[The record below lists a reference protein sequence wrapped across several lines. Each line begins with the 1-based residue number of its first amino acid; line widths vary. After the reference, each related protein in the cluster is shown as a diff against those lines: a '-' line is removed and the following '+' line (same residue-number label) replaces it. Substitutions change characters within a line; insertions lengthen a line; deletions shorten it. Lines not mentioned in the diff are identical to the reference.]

1 MKVLIVDDEVIIRS
15 GLSTVIRWEE
25 NGFAPLAPAAS
36 AEEALLRIP
45 IERPDIILTDIRMT
59 GKSGIEMAREVKAA
73 YPETEIIVIS
83 GFDEFAYAQQAMR
96 EGVSDYLLKT
106 SRPDEILAAARKA
119 GERLAKRRDAERLSQ
134 AQEET
139 VRRSRL
145 AKLLEGGGERA
156 SGDSADDGDLW
167 RAFPKLRLEEGGERL
182 QVWLLQLIGGGEAEE
197 ALAIG
202 RLGERLEREL
212 PCVWLPWRDGLLLVV
227 KLASRRDA
235 MLAAELAIQ
244 RVCGLSGACAFVA
257 CGLPAARPSALKEA
271 FDTAAEAARYRW
283 LMPEA
288 AIVRYGDVAGRAG
301 MRGVCKDEEE
311 AALSAVLRAGDAEA
325 LRAYVSERM
334 HAIRQDPQ
342 ATPATA
348 QAYLHSLLVGASRWL
363 ERASASIGQERPQPA
378 GSAVDPGLLASQP
391 ESTLLRQLERLM
403 AQYRDM
409 VAGTNPVR
417 QAIVYIHDH
426 LDQSL
431 SLHQVARHVH
441 MNPNYFSEM
450 FKRETGTNY
459 LEFVTQAKLRRA
471 MMLLAETP
479 AKVSEVASRIGY
491 EDTKYFN
498 RLFKKFTGQTPSEY
512 RSNC

>member
-1 MKVLIVDDEVIIRS
+1 MKVLIVDDEIIIRS
-15 GLSTVIRWEE
+15 GLSTVVRWQE

-45 IERPDIILTDIRMT
+45 VERPDIILTDIRMT
-59 GKSGIEMAREVKAA
+59 GKSGIEMASEVKAA

-119 GERLAKRRDAERLSQ
+119 AERLVKRRAADRASREQEQ
-134 AQEET
+134 AA
-139 VRRSRL
+139 RREGL
-145 AKLLEGGGERA
+145 TKLLLGHGQAENGEGAGEI
-156 SGDSADDGDLW
+156 W
-167 RAFPKLRLEEGGERL
+167 RNYPQLRLESADQRL
-182 QVWLLQLIGGGEAEE
+182 QVWLLQLPPGGEAEA
-197 ALAIG
+197 ALELQ
-202 RLGERLEREL
+202 RLGGQLEREL
-212 PCVWLPWRDGLLLVV
+212 PCAWLPWEDGLLVLVRLTPR
-227 KLASRRDA
+227 KDSPSP
-235 MLAAELAIQ
+235 AEGVIM
-244 RVCGLSGACAFVA
+244 RA
-257 CGLPAARPSALKEA
+257 CGRGGGAVFAAAGLPIAQTAELKEA
-271 FDTAAEAARYRW
+271 LDTAAQAARYRW
-283 LMPEA
+283 LMPNA

-311 AALSAVLRAGDAEA
+311 AALAAVLRAGDADA
-325 LRAYVSERM
+325 LRTYAAERVR
-334 HAIRQDPQ
+334 AIRQDPQ

-348 QAYLHSLLVGASRWL
+348 QAYLHSLLVAASRWL
-363 ERASASIGQERPQPA
+363 ERAAASIGQGNPQPDGA
-378 GSAVDPGLLASQP
+378 VVDPGLLAAQP
-391 ESTLLRQLERLM
+391 EATLLRQLERIM
-403 AQYRDM
+403 TRYRDM

-417 QAIVYIHDH
+417 QAIAYIHDH

-431 SLHQVARHVH
+431 SLQQVARHVH

-450 FKRETGTNY
+450 FKRETGQNY
-459 LEFVTQAKLRRA
+459 LEYVTQAKLRRA
-471 MMLLAETP
+471 MTLLAETP

-512 RSNC
+512 RGNC